1 MTRTPAGDLPATERR
16 LDRTVL
22 TQKGRLVESLE
33 RACEHLAS
41 FEASGVFADKHRSFE
56 LFRRNLYEPEPMM
69 SDELLARTE
78 WGVELAGLEDVGQL
92 PMRQAHFCECA
103 RGGSRR
109 DTNPW

>member
-78 WGVELAGLEDVGQL
+78 WGVELAGLEGCRTAPHETSAFL
-92 PMRQAHFCECA
+92 
-103 RGGSRR
+103 
-109 DTNPW
+109 